1 MRRGGRRLCIW
12 KGDINMNILFFLTP
26 KSDVTYVT
34 MSEPIDTAVK
44 AFTQK
49 HFTVVPVIDDWTGK
63 YVGTLS
69 AQDLLSEMQRHPHLT
84 SESAGERIV
93 SSMQRYRDYLPV
105 KADADIEDLL
115 TSATTQNFVPVVDD
129 TGAFIGIIT
138 RREIMYYL
146 VSVLDDQKKRHPSER
161 VGEMSVKLKI
171 S

>member
-1 MRRGGRRLCIW
+1 
-12 KGDINMNILFFLTP
+12 MNILFFLTP

-34 MSEPIDTAVK
+34 MSEPIEKAVQ

-49 HFTVVPVIDDWTGK
+49 HFTVVPVIEDRTGK

-84 SESAGERIV
+84 SEAAGERLV
-93 SSMQRYRDYLPV
+93 SAVQRHRDYLPI
-105 KADADIEDLL
+105 KADADMEDVL

-138 RREIMYYL
+138 RREVMYYL
-146 VSVLDDQKKRHPSER
+146 VSILDEQKKRHPDER
-161 VGEMSVKLKI
+161 VGDAPVSRRNAG
-171 S
+171 